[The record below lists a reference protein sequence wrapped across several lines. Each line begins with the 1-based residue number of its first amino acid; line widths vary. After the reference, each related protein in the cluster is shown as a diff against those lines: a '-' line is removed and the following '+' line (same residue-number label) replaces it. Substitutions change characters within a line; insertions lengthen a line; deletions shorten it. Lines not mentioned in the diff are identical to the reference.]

1 MHLFKL
7 AVAAIASTSA
17 VYSLP
22 ASDTTEVAAQ
32 EKRDAKLDGQ
42 GKCNG
47 TSCNFLFQIIACA
60 QGTSNVVLPL
70 PGAEG
75 DHLEYVA
82 NYHFKSDE
90 AEWGRRREDLQY
102 L

>member
-42 GKCNG
+42 EVRSFSQSG
-47 TSCNFLFQIIACA
+47 T
-60 QGTSNVVLPL
+60 
-70 PGAEG
+70 
-75 DHLEYVA
+75 
-82 NYHFKSDE
+82 
-90 AEWGRRREDLQY
+90 
-102 L
+102 